1 MWWFYRSHDGI
12 PLNSTLVIIV
22 RLGEG
27 ASWWLNGVED
37 IFGTSMTAA
46 TVSVLQS
53 ELQSCQELLEMEPDN
68 KCVFVCVCVGGGG
81 GGGGG
86 SWVAGRDVFRLLEL
100 YVYKHK

>member
-1 MWWFYRSHDGI
+1 MKILSTFSDGRHSYMTI
-12 PLNSTLVIIV
+12 YLNL
-22 RLGEG
+22 LGED

-68 KCVFVCVCVGGGG
+68 KCEWCFV
-81 GGGGG
+81 
-86 SWVAGRDVFRLLEL
+86 
-100 YVYKHK
+100 

>member
-1 MWWFYRSHDGI
+1 MDAVVWWFYRSHDGV
-12 PLNSTLVIIV
+12 PLNSTLVFIV

-68 KCVFVCVCVGGGG
+68 KCVCVCV
-81 GGGGG
+81 GGG
-86 SWVAGRDVFRLLEL
+86 SWVAGRDVFMLLEL